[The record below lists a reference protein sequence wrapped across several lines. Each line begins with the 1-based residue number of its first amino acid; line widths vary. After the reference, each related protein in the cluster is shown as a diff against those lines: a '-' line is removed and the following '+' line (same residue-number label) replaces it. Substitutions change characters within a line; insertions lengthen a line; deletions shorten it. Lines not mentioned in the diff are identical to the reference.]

1 MKMEIKKFEKID
13 ICILSTYGHCGLDWV
28 TSLLDNHEEILIMP
42 SFSYFRCFYYIK
54 TWNKKF
60 NLSDINIDNKK
71 IVNEFV
77 RLFKKDKRQ
86 QNQRRK
92 FLFSKK
98 QFKIFE
104 KNLQIWLDNS
114 NIKNRYKSLFL
125 GIHYAFA
132 KVYNLDFKKK
142 NIIVH
147 QEHVPFYCEKYLKI
161 FNPKFI
167 FTVRDPRASIAGSI
181 LRMQKHNNDK
191 IYSNQFD
198 QIIYTWKYTNFFV
211 EKYKQESKI
220 FIIQN
225 EKMHH
230 NLRKEML
237 KLSKWLNI
245 KFKNSLLNQTIL
257 GKTWY
262 GESSYLQGKNQDS
275 DLKKYPPKN
284 FYNPDQIKKRWMSQL
299 SQKDISFIEL
309 IYKEIFFKYKFKFLI
324 EQNISNKI
332 LSYYYLLLNFNYQKK
347 YFISK
352 IIIIPRNILRRLLIL
367 FSPKLVKFI
376 YRFH

>member
-1 MKMEIKKFEKID
+1 M
-13 ICILSTYGHCGLDWV
+13 
-28 TSLLDNHEEILIMP
+28 
-42 SFSYFRCFYYIK
+42 
-54 TWNKKF
+54 NKKF

-104 KNLQIWLDNS
+104 KNLQNWLDNS

-132 KVYNLDFKKK
+132 KVYNLDLKKK

-198 QIIYTWKYTNFFV
+198 QIIYTWKYTNF
-211 EKYKQESKI
+211 
-220 FIIQN
+220 
-225 EKMHH
+225 
-230 NLRKEML
+230 L
-237 KLSKWLNI
+237 
-245 KFKNSLLNQTIL
+245 
-257 GKTWY
+257 
-262 GESSYLQGKNQDS
+262 
-275 DLKKYPPKN
+275 
-284 FYNPDQIKKRWMSQL
+284 
-299 SQKDISFIEL
+299 
-309 IYKEIFFKYKFKFLI
+309 
-324 EQNISNKI
+324 
-332 LSYYYLLLNFNYQKK
+332 
-347 YFISK
+347 
-352 IIIIPRNILRRLLIL
+352 
-367 FSPKLVKFI
+367 
-376 YRFH
+376 

>member
-104 KNLQIWLDNS
+104 KNLQNWLDNS

-132 KVYNLDFKKK
+132 KVYNLDLKKK